1 MRKMIASVLI
11 GTLLVLPAPVLAAS
25 NRVNVEKLAFD
36 KIDEHISSYNYQ
48 VYTSY
53 DSLDDIEVPAD
64 ADKTALEGMLAG
76 VVNQIAVY
84 DSKIDKLGDPP
95 FPDDNTEFLLHI
107 YNELKA
113 ISQTNKTNLES
124 QINSFNENQDKA
136 SDAKSDATLKVEAG
150 KKQIIWGA
158 EQMYL
163 SYNSLEHQIKQ
174 QSNQLY
180 LLEKQLY
187 AMELR
192 EKLGLVSNVTYKGM
206 EKNIKE
212 LRFAVSAMRDQQT
225 SLKEQLNVM
234 LNQNY
239 DTALVIEETPVL
251 DTDLLDNMNL
261 EEDYK
266 KAEPLSFDAR
276 QKEDSWEREAEERKF
291 EQAFKKS
298 FENVKDKKDSLELEE
313 YKLETERIVTSHAEL
328 RYKLGLI
335 SRMALKEQQ
344 YTFENQRLKVQV
356 AKEELYKAYRQYE
369 WMKEGLTL

>member
-1 MRKMIASVLI
+1 MRKMLVSVLI
-11 GTLLVLPAPVLAAS
+11 STLLLIPAPALAAS
-25 NRVNVEKLAFD
+25 DRVNVEKLAFD
-36 KIDEHISSYNYQ
+36 KIDEHVSSYNYQ

-53 DSLDDIEVPAD
+53 DSLGDIKVPAD
-64 ADKTALEGMLAG
+64 ADKTTLQGMLAG
-76 VVNQIAVY
+76 VDA
-84 DSKIDKLGDPP
+84 KIKFYNDEIIRLGGLAPHQS
-95 FPDDNTEFLLHI
+95 TEYLITI

-113 ISQTNKTNLES
+113 ISQSNKTSLES
-124 QINSFNENQDKA
+124 QINSFDENQDKA
-136 SDAKSDATLKVEAG
+136 ADAKSDATLKVEAG

-163 SYNSLEHQIKQ
+163 AYNSLEHQIKQ

-192 EKLGLVSNVTYKGM
+192 EKLGLVSNITYKGM
-206 EKNIKE
+206 EKNAKD

-239 DTALVIEETPVL
+239 DTALEIEETPVL
-251 DTDLLDNMNL
+251 DTDLIDDMNL

-291 EQAFKKS
+291 EQAFKKGY
-298 FENVKDKKDSLELEE
+298 ENVMDKKDSLELEE
-313 YKLETERIVTSHAEL
+313 YKLETERIVTAHAEL

-335 SRMALKEQQ
+335 SRMALEEQQ
-344 YTFENQRLKVQV
+344 YTFENQRMKVQIT
-356 AKEELYKAYRQYE
+356 KEELYKAYRQYE